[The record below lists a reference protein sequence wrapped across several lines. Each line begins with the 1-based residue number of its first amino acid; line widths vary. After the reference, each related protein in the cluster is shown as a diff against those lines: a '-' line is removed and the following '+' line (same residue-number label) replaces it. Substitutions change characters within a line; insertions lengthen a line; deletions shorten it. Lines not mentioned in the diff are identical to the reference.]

1 MGTRT
6 GYTCRRGK
14 RRPTH
19 SRLMNTP
26 VHRGDGIHSKK
37 YWTAVE
43 RRLSDAEAIGG
54 GRDGV
59 VGELNKLA
67 SELQNEIKFWE

>member
-1 MGTRT
+1 
-6 GYTCRRGK
+6 
-14 RRPTH
+14 
-19 SRLMNTP
+19 MNTP